1 MAELV
6 TCSID
11 PVCSLSQSVICF
23 VQPVRNSI
31 MFTYSPS
38 HLLIWS
44 YLLAHSVSC
53 LLTHLLNH
61 TWWYTLVDDWIICS
75 LNSVACSLSCS
86 IAPPSDRLIQS
97 PEETGTKKAF
107 FGLISMYK
115 QANILK
121 NTVSHYIFR
130 IWWNFGTNNLI
141 INCSLS
147 PLRYCREGVT
157 SWPKE
162 IKKEMFTVKKTQKC
176 AGTRNILSDH
186 SWMRYTPKP
195 KFTLFGLQY
204 MIDIYY

>member
-1 MAELV
+1 MDIFPKGLLVASRTSRLSWAVCLILAESLGDVITCLLTSITQSLIHMAELV

-31 MFTYSPS
+31 MFTHSPS

-44 YLLAHSVSC
+44 YLLAHSVSW

-86 IAPPSDRLIQS
+86 IAPPSDQLKQS

-107 FGLISMYK
+107 FALYQCISKLIS
-115 QANILK
+115 
-121 NTVSHYIFR
+121 S
-130 IWWNFGTNNLI
+130 
-141 INCSLS
+141 
-147 PLRYCREGVT
+147 
-157 SWPKE
+157 
-162 IKKEMFTVKKTQKC
+162 KTQFLTTFFES
-176 AGTRNILSDH
+176 GEILEQIMST
-186 SWMRYTPKP
+186 WYLTVP
-195 KFTLFGLQY
+195 
-204 MIDIYY
+204 